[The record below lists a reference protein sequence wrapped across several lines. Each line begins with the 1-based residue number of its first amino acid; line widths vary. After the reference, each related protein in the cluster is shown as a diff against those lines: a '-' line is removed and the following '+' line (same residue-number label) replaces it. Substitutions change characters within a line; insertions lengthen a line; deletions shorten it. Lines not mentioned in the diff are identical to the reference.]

1 MARYRK
7 QSLLLAGALLVA
19 VGYDTLLP
27 LSMKFLVDRAI
38 APRHRQ
44 AFVFILSIPRAAF
57 VVSVGCVIGR
67 DYLHAWLGA
76 HVLRD
81 FRPRMFVRIT
91 L

>member
-1 MARYRK
+1 M
-7 QSLLLAGALLVA
+7 LFFVLACV
-19 VGYDTLLP
+19 
-27 LSMKFLVDRAI
+27 
-38 APRHRQ
+38 
-44 AFVFILSIPRAAF
+44 IPAF

-81 FRPRMFVRIT
+81 FRLRMFVRIT